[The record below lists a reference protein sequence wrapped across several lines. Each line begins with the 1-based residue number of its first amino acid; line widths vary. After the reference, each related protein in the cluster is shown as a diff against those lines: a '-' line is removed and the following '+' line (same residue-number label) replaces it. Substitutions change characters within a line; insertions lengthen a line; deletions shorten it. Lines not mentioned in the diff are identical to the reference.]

1 MLLCGARCSLT
12 DWELAEG
19 STRECGLAQ
28 AATRGCVA
36 RCKLKIAASPTQP
49 SRLPAQVPPTC
60 KYSGGILRLEDKFL
74 VIMSTPPENNRQ
86 LFSGGVLIIT
96 ITAQKH
102 EPPSLR
108 TFELQ
113 VNRRRDL
120 QLSVA
125 IIITSA
131 PAASSKVETLS
142 VPDSEL
148 LGGLSA
154 ARHT

>member
-1 MLLCGARCSLT
+1 VRTCS
-12 DWELAEG
+12 
-19 STRECGLAQ
+19 SRY
-28 AATRGCVA
+28 RCVA

-154 ARHT
+154 ARHTCRRSTVLLRHVCLAAGNIATVRS